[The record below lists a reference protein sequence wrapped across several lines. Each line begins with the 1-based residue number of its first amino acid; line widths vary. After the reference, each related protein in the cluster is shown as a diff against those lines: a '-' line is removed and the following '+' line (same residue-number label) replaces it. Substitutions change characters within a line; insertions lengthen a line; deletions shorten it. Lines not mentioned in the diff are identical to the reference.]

1 MRDGVEDIAY
11 RMDALSSNSMK
22 SSNPHSGFHRIEVAP
37 TLDTSDCNPL
47 KNQGGGNDRMQT
59 EIDNTM
65 RRGVVRPSRVL
76 AYDGWNQAAT
86 EETCQTL
93 RAVASEGEANDAVVK
108 VCVIW

>member
-1 MRDGVEDIAY
+1 MR
-11 RMDALSSNSMK
+11 
-22 SSNPHSGFHRIEVAP
+22 
-37 TLDTSDCNPL
+37 
-47 KNQGGGNDRMQT
+47 T

-65 RRGVVRPSRVL
+65 RRGVVCPSLVL
-76 AYDGWNQAAT
+76 AYDGWNQAAA

>member
-22 SSNPHSGFHRIEVAP
+22 SANPHSGFHRIEVAP

-47 KNQGGGNDRMQT
+47 KNQGGGNDRMRT

-65 RRGVVRPSRVL
+65 RRGVVRPSLVL
-76 AYDGWNQAAT
+76 AYDGWNQAAYA
-86 EETCQTL
+86 ETCQTL
-93 RAVASEGEANDAVVK
+93 RAVASEGEASDAVVK

>member
-22 SSNPHSGFHRIEVAP
+22 SANPHSGFHRIEVAP

-47 KNQGGGNDRMQT
+47 KNQGGDNDRMRT

-65 RRGVVRPSRVL
+65 RRGVGLPSRVL
-76 AYDGWNQAAT
+76 AYDGWNRPPRSRPDRRSAPS
-86 EETCQTL
+86 
-93 RAVASEGEANDAVVK
+93 RARARRMTPSSRCA
-108 VCVIW
+108 

>member
-1 MRDGVEDIAY
+1 MRDRVEDIAY
-11 RMDALSSNSMK
+11 QMDALSSNSMK
-22 SSNPHSGFHRIEVAP
+22 STNPHSGFHRIEVTP

-47 KNQGGGNDRMQT
+47 KNQGGNDRMRT
-59 EIDNTM
+59 KIDNTM
-65 RRGVVRPSRVL
+65 RRGVVRPSLVL
-76 AYDGWNQAAT
+76 AYDGWNQAAA